1 MPKKIIIESA
11 ICQCAFA
18 ARRLAESL
26 EPSSPAKAARVA
38 NWMAS
43 VEFEAA
49 GPRALL
55 VRWTSPRP
63 GSGIVPLDGVRL
75 YARKSEDAA
84 AVGDVSHDDVAER
97 NAAFFDD
104 AMRSLVETHEILSG
118 NAVDDAAAA
127 ARPDDAGDAISARHR
142 DEEGFHDEWAASVDV
157 SAIDVR
163 AANTA
168 CTAPEM
174 RAIRAALGSLRGKK
188 LLDVGCGLGEAS
200 VYFALEGADVT
211 ATDISSGML
220 ANVRRLAAL
229 NGVVVRTIVSASEDF
244 GVDGD
249 AAYDVIYAGNVL
261 HHVDISKVLRQLL
274 PYLKDD
280 GVFVSWD
287 PVAYNPVINVYRRMA
302 SQVRT
307 ADEHPLTLADLRLIR
322 GHFRSP
328 QLQWYWFTT
337 LLVFIA
343 MAVIQRRDPNRE
355 RYWKKVV
362 EEADRWAW
370 MYRPLEAVDRVLLAV
385 FPFLRPLCWNVVV
398 IGRGP
403 KRST

>member
-1 MPKKIIIESA
+1 M
-11 ICQCAFA
+11 
-18 ARRLAESL
+18 
-26 EPSSPAKAARVA
+26 
-38 NWMAS
+38 
-43 VEFEAA
+43 
-49 GPRALL
+49 
-55 VRWTSPRP
+55 
-63 GSGIVPLDGVRL
+63 
-75 YARKSEDAA
+75 
-84 AVGDVSHDDVAER
+84 
-97 NAAFFDD
+97 
-104 AMRSLVETHEILSG
+104 
-118 NAVDDAAAA
+118 
-127 ARPDDAGDAISARHR
+127 
-142 DEEGFHDEWAASVDV
+142 
-157 SAIDVR
+157 
-163 AANTA
+163 
-168 CTAPEM
+168 
-174 RAIRAALGSLRGKK
+174 
-188 LLDVGCGLGEAS
+188 
-200 VYFALEGADVT
+200 
-211 ATDISSGML
+211 
-220 ANVRRLAAL
+220 
-229 NGVVVRTIVSASEDF
+229 
-244 GVDGD
+244 
-249 AAYDVIYAGNVL
+249 
-261 HHVDISKVLRQLL
+261 L

-307 ADEHPLTLADLRLIR
+307 ADEHPLTLSDLRLIR